1 MRQRL
6 ALVAIE
12 QNNVARFGLL
22 LAQLQTQADPFDLV
36 GDLASL
42 QGVPRSPPTE
52 LFFAAPWTAVIG

>member
-42 QGVPRSPPTE
+42 
-52 LFFAAPWTAVIG
+52 

>member
-1 MRQRL
+1 MGQRL

-12 QNNVARFGLL
+12 QNNIAGFGLL

-42 QGVPRSPPTE
+42 
-52 LFFAAPWTAVIG
+52 